1 MNSSSKIRLADFKSE
16 ISKTLCKSE
25 SGHLRKRGRRSTE
38 TEKLV
43 AEKRRWANASHL
55 PPMNVRLDAVG
66 HFPELKVSRMENV
79 TSTL

>member
-1 MNSSSKIRLADFKSE
+1 MNSSSKMKLADFKSE
-16 ISKTLCKSE
+16 IAKTLCKSE
-25 SGHLRKRGRRSTE
+25 SDHLRKRGRQFTE

-55 PPMNVRLDAVG
+55 LPMNVRLDAVE
-66 HFPELKVSRMENV
+66 HFPELKVSKMENV